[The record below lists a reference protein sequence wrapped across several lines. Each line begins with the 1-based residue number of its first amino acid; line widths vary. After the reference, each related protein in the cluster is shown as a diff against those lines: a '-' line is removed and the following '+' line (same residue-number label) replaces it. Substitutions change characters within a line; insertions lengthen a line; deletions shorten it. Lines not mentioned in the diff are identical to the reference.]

1 MVAYACQSQPL
12 VSGKPD
18 SVSISIDPQRAVW
31 GQTVKLYGQT
41 EPASATV
48 TLDFTRPDGSAQS
61 ISIRSGSNGYY
72 EYIMNPDMLGD
83 WRVKVSLTSL
93 RYTFE
98 RVFVVVGTSSIDIS
112 IDRSVV
118 IQGEQITVSGSIQL
132 NPILPQTEPFSSP
145 YSNILLHLELPDG
158 YNPAVEVGL
167 DSRGNFRHSFAPES
181 IGRLTGTWKARA
193 EWGGNSY
200 QIGTRDVYYQGA
212 ESSWV
217 SFEVTEGVTP
227 STTSAPQVT
236 SQQTSQ
242 QTGSVELGTSAIVFA
257 ILVILVAV
265 IGIAV
270 SRRRPRSATK
280 TLEPSAKVTKHFCGQ
295 CGAKIGPKDR
305 FCTECGNEL
314 VSQT

>member
-1 MVAYACQSQPL
+1 MGYVFQSQPL
-12 VSGKPD
+12 VLGKPD

-41 EPASATV
+41 EPPSATV

-61 ISIRSGSNGYY
+61 VSIRSGSNGYY

-83 WRVKVSLTSL
+83 WRVKVSLTTL
-93 RYTFE
+93 GYFFE

-118 IQGEQITVSGSIQL
+118 MQGEQVTVFGSIQL
-132 NPILPQTEPFSSP
+132 NPIFPQTEPFSSP
-145 YSNILLHLELPDG
+145 YSKILLHLELPDG
-158 YNPAVEVGL
+158 YNPSVEVGL
-167 DSRGNFRHSFAPES
+167 DSRGNFKHSFAPES

-193 EWGGNSY
+193 EWGGNRF
-200 QIGTRDVYYQGA
+200 QIGTRDVYYQGS

-217 SFEVTEGVTP
+217 SLEVTEGVTP
-227 STTSAPQVT
+227 STTSVTTSAPQV
-236 SQQTSQ
+236 TSQ
-242 QTGSVELGTSAIVFA
+242 QTGSVELGTSAIALA
-257 ILVILVAV
+257 ILFILVAV

-270 SRRRPRSATK
+270 SRRRPRSLTK
-280 TLEPSAKVTKHFCGQ
+280 TLAPSTKVTKDFCGQ